1 MTEAREK
8 VPIHK
13 ITTPRAPSSRALGF
27 WMCTALVV
35 GNMIGSGVFML
46 LASLAP
52 YGWNAVFG
60 WLLTIGGA
68 LCLAFVFAGL
78 ARAFP
83 KAGGPYAY
91 TQEAFGPLVGFM
103 VAWSY
108 WISLWVGNAAIATGA
123 VSYLSVIFPA
133 IAEVPGLHL
142 LVTLGAVWLLVGV
155 NIAGARLAGGVQ
167 VATTVLKLLPLVAV
181 AGLAFWV
188 IGRDPSADGGATLI
202 PFRAADIHPGAITAA
217 GALTLWALLGLESA
231 TVPAGKVVDPERT
244 IPRATLVGTVF
255 TGVIYLLVCSAVVL
269 LTPTDS
275 LKASNAPLSDFVGLY
290 WGVSAGKV
298 LALFAAI
305 SAFGALNGWVLLQGE
320 MPYAMAKGGVFPAFL
335 AKESVRGSPVRAHL
349 LSAGFLTVLVLMN
362 YAKSMADLFTFIALV
377 ATTAS
382 LFAYL
387 VCALAAL
394 KLQAA
399 KRIAPTLALTLIA
412 ILAGIYSV
420 WTLVGAG
427 GQAVA
432 LGAGLLALGA
442 PFYWLTRGRGGASG
456 TEIAR

>member
-1 MTEAREK
+1 MTETPQK
-8 VPIHK
+8 VPLPK
-13 ITTPRAPSSRALGF
+13 ITVPKALGF

-46 LASLAP
+46 PASLAP

-60 WLLTIGGA
+60 WLVTIAGGV
-68 LCLAFVFAGL
+68 CLAFVFAGL

-123 VSYLSVIFPA
+123 VSYLSVLVPA
-133 IAEVPGLHL
+133 IAKVPGLHL
-142 LVTLGAVWLLVGV
+142 AVTLGAVWIMVAI

-167 VATTVLKLLPLVAV
+167 VVTTVLKLLPLIAV

-188 IGRDPSADGGATLI
+188 IGHDHGASLT
-202 PFRAADIHPGAITAA
+202 PFHAADIHPGGITAA
-217 GALTLWALLGLESA
+217 ATLTLWALLGLESA
-231 TVPAGKVVDPERT
+231 TVPAGKVVDPVRT
-244 IPRATLVGTVF
+244 IPRATLVGTIF
-255 TGVIYLLVCSAVVL
+255 TGLIYLLVCSAVVL
-269 LTPTDS
+269 LMPTDS
-275 LKASNAPLSDFVGLY
+275 LKASNAPLADFVGLH
-290 WGVSAGKV
+290 WGGNAGKV

-335 AKESVRGSPVRAHL
+335 GKETSRGTPARAHL
-349 LSAGFLTVLVLMN
+349 VSAGFLTAIVLMN

-387 VCALAAL
+387 ACALAAL
-394 KLQAA
+394 KLQATR
-399 KRIAPTLALTLIA
+399 RIAPTLALTVIA
-412 ILAGIYSV
+412 IAAGLYAV

-427 GQAVA
+427 GQAVL
-432 LGAGLLALGA
+432 LGVGLLAIGV
-442 PFYWLTRGRGGASG
+442 PFYWLTRRRVPAAS
-456 TEIAR
+456 E

>member
-1 MTEAREK
+1 MKETPQK
-8 VPIHK
+8 VPIPK
-13 ITTPRAPSSRALGF
+13 ITAPRALGF

-46 LASLAP
+46 PASLAP

-60 WLLTIGGA
+60 WLVTIAGGV
-68 LCLAFVFAGL
+68 CLAFVFAGL

-123 VSYLSVIFPA
+123 VSYLSVLVPA
-133 IAEVPGLHL
+133 IAKVPGMHL
-142 LVTLGAVWLLVGV
+142 AVTLGAVWIMVAI

-167 VATTVLKLLPLVAV
+167 VVTTVLKLLPLIAV

-188 IGRDPSADGGATLI
+188 IGHDHGASLT
-202 PFRAADIHPGAITAA
+202 PFRAADIHPGGITAA
-217 GALTLWALLGLESA
+217 ATLTLWALLGLESA
-231 TVPAGKVVDPERT
+231 TVPAGKVQDPVRT
-244 IPRATLVGTVF
+244 IPRATLVGTIF
-255 TGVIYLLVCSAVVL
+255 TGLIYLLVCSAVVL
-269 LTPTDS
+269 LMPTDT
-275 LKASNAPLSDFVGLY
+275 LKVSNAPLADFVGLH
-290 WGVSAGKV
+290 WGGNAGKV

-335 AKESVRGSPVRAHL
+335 GKETSRGTPARAHL
-349 LSAGFLTVLVLMN
+349 VSAGFLTAIVLMN

-387 VCALAAL
+387 ACALAAL
-394 KLQAA
+394 KLQATR
-399 KRIAPTLALTLIA
+399 RIAPTLALTVIA
-412 ILAGIYSV
+412 IAAGLYAV

-427 GQAVA
+427 GQAVL
-432 LGAGLLALGA
+432 LGVGLLAIGV
-442 PFYWLTRGRGGASG
+442 PFYWLTRVRGAVVS
-456 TEIAR
+456 E

>member
-1 MTEAREK
+1 MTETPQK
-8 VPIHK
+8 VPIPK
-13 ITTPRAPSSRALGF
+13 IVAPKAPTSRELGF

-46 LASLAP
+46 PASLAP

-60 WLLTIGGA
+60 WLVTIAGGVA
-68 LCLAFVFAGL
+68 LAFVFAGL
-78 ARAFP
+78 AREFP

-91 TQEAFGPLVGFM
+91 THEAFGPLVGFM

-133 IAEVPGLHL
+133 IAKVPGMHL
-142 LVTLGAVWLLVGV
+142 LVTLGSVWLMVGI
-155 NIAGARLAGGVQ
+155 NIVGARLAGRVQ
-167 VATTVLKLLPLVAV
+167 LVTTVLKLMPLVAV

-188 IGRDPSADGGATLI
+188 IGRDHGASLT
-202 PFRAADIHPGAITAA
+202 PFRAADIRPGGVTASA
-217 GALTLWALLGLESA
+217 ALTLWALLGLESA
-231 TVPAGKVVDPERT
+231 TVPAGKVHDPVRT
-244 IPRATLVGTVF
+244 IPRATLVGTIF
-255 TGVIYLLVCSAVVL
+255 TGLVYLLVCSAVVL
-269 LTPTDS
+269 LTPTDA
-275 LKASNAPLSDFVGLY
+275 LKVSNAPLSDFVALH
-290 WGVSAGKV
+290 WGGSAGKV

-335 AKESVRGSPVRAHL
+335 AKESVRGAPVRAHL

-387 VCALAAL
+387 ACALAAL
-394 KLQAA
+394 KLQSTG
-399 KRIAPTLALTLIA
+399 RIAPARTLTVVA
-412 ILAGIYSV
+412 ILAGLYAAF
-420 WTLVGAG
+420 TLVGAG
-427 GQAVA
+427 GKAVA
-432 LGAGLLALGA
+432 LGVGLLAIGA
-442 PFYWLTRGRGGASG
+442 PFYWLTRGKPLAAVHPGDHRDPS
-456 TEIAR
+456 